1 MLQAFVV
8 ASTNE
13 NPKGL
18 MIVAL
23 VVVIAAFVT
32 GIPLT
37 VWYIIYKIHH
47 RGEDDDDDDDD
58 DDYFHHH

>member
-1 MLQAFVV
+1 M
-8 ASTNE
+8 ASANE

-37 VWYIIYKIHH
+37 IWYLIYKIQHH
-47 RGEDDDDDDDD
+47 DDDDDDDD
-58 DDYFHHH
+58 DHFHHH